1 MQYYKRIS
9 TQGNKCMHTQL
20 SVSNSEIPWTLAHQ
34 ALLSMGFSQQEYWS
48 GLPFPSPKEIISF
61 SIWEKYT
68 VPQILRTHDVLTK
81 RTQKYEE
88 LNFGIKKMNFKKND
102 LEKR

>member
-1 MQYYKRIS
+1 
-9 TQGNKCMHTQL
+9 MHAC
-20 SVSNSEIPWTLAHQ
+20 SVVSDSAIPWTLAHQ

-81 RTQKYEE
+81 RTQKCKE
-88 LNFGIKKMNFKKND
+88 LNFGIKKNE
-102 LEKR
+102 L